1 MRLAGMKSVVT
12 GGASGIGAATARRFA
27 AEGAQVCILDR
38 DVATAQ
44 ALAEELG
51 SEHFALEL
59 DVRFEAAVEQAA
71 ADVYARWEAVDVLV
85 NNAGSELNK
94 TYNETTVEEWDK
106 VLDTDLKGPWL
117 LCKHFVPPMVEYG
130 SGSVINISSL
140 NGLVGFPLS
149 TAYGSA
155 KGGLVVF
162 TRDMAIELATT
173 GVRIN
178 CVCPGVIET
187 PMMERWTDLMPDKD
201 EAKAMLRGVMPIG
214 RMGTAEE
221 VAGAVLFFA
230 SADSSL
236 CQGAVLSVE
245 EVLASEQLAARDFL
259 AGFAPSASLDRDIQ
273 VVSTGVKIDGARPKV
288 ETPPPALGANTAEIW
303 GELGFSEAEL
313 EDLRQRGVI

>member
-1 MRLAGMKSVVT
+1 MRLQGLYCVVT
-12 GGASGIGAATARRFA
+12 GGASGIGAATVRRFA
-27 AEGAQVCILDR
+27 AEGAHICILDR
-38 DVATAQ
+38 DLSAAE
-44 ALAEELG
+44 ALAAELG
-51 SEHFALEL
+51 DSHLAMEL
-59 DVRFEAAVEQAA
+59 DVRFEAGVEQVAEA
-71 ADVYARWEAVDVLV
+71 VYDRWGHVDVLV

-94 TYNETTVEEWDK
+94 TYDETTVEEWDK

-117 LCKHFVPPMVEYG
+117 LCKHFVPRMVERG

-162 TRDMAIELATT
+162 TRDMAIELATS

-187 PMMERWTDLMPDKD
+187 PMMERWTDLMPDKE

-221 VAGAVLFFA
+221 VAAAILFFA
-230 SADSSL
+230 SEDSSL
-236 CQGAVLSVE
+236 CQGAVLSV
-245 EVLASEQLAARDFL
+245 DG
-259 AGFAPSASLDRDIQ
+259 GF
-273 VVSTGVKIDGARPKV
+273 
-288 ETPPPALGANTAEIW
+288 TA
-303 GELGFSEAEL
+303 
-313 EDLRQRGVI
+313 Q

>member
-1 MRLAGMKSVVT
+1 MRLQGLYCVVT
-12 GGASGIGAATARRFA
+12 GGASGIGAATVRRFA
-27 AEGAQVCILDR
+27 AEGAHICILDR
-38 DVATAQ
+38 DLSAAE
-44 ALAEELG
+44 ALAAELG
-51 SEHFALEL
+51 DSHLAMEL
-59 DVRFEAAVEQAA
+59 DVRFEAGVEQVAEA
-71 ADVYARWEAVDVLV
+71 VYDRWGNVDVLV

-94 TYNETTVEEWDK
+94 TYDETTVEEWDK

-117 LCKHFVPPMVEYG
+117 LCKHFVPRMVERG

-162 TRDMAIELATT
+162 TRDMAIELATS

-187 PMMERWTDLMPDKD
+187 PMMERWTDLMPDKE

-221 VAGAVLFFA
+221 VAAAILFFA
-230 SADSSL
+230 SEDSSL
-236 CQGAVLSVE
+236 CQGAVLSV
-245 EVLASEQLAARDFL
+245 DG
-259 AGFAPSASLDRDIQ
+259 GF
-273 VVSTGVKIDGARPKV
+273 
-288 ETPPPALGANTAEIW
+288 TA
-303 GELGFSEAEL
+303 
-313 EDLRQRGVI
+313 Q

>member
-1 MRLAGMKSVVT
+1 MRLLNLRCVVT
-12 GGASGIGAATARRFA
+12 GGASGIGAATVRRFA
-27 AEGAQVCILDR
+27 AEGAHICILDR
-38 DVATAQ
+38 DLTAAE
-44 ALAEELG
+44 ALAAELG
-51 SEHFALEL
+51 DGHLAMEL
-59 DVRFEAAVEQAA
+59 DVRFEAGVVQVAEAVY
-71 ADVYARWEAVDVLV
+71 DRWGQVDVLV

-94 TYNETTVEEWDK
+94 TYDETTVEEWDK

-117 LCKHFVPPMVEYG
+117 LCKHFVPRMVERG

-162 TRDMAIELATT
+162 TRDMAIELATS

-187 PMMERWTDLMPDKD
+187 PMMERWTDLMPDKE

-221 VAGAVLFFA
+221 VAAAIMFFA
-230 SADSSL
+230 SEDSSL
-236 CQGAVLSVE
+236 CQGAVLSV
-245 EVLASEQLAARDFL
+245 DG
-259 AGFAPSASLDRDIQ
+259 GF
-273 VVSTGVKIDGARPKV
+273 
-288 ETPPPALGANTAEIW
+288 TA
-303 GELGFSEAEL
+303 
-313 EDLRQRGVI
+313 Q

>member
-1 MRLAGMKSVVT
+1 MRLLNLRCVVT
-12 GGASGIGAATARRFA
+12 GGASGIGAATVRRFV
-27 AEGAQVCILDR
+27 AEGAEVCILDR
-38 DVATAQ
+38 DLPAAET
-44 ALAEELG
+44 LAKELG
-51 SEHFALEL
+51 EGHLAMEL
-59 DVRFEAAVEQAA
+59 DVRFEAGVERVATAVYE
-71 ADVYARWEAVDVLV
+71 RWGRVDVLV

-94 TYNETTVEEWDK
+94 TYNETTVDEWDR

-117 LCKHFVPPMVEYG
+117 LCKHFVPRMVERG

-162 TRDMAIELATT
+162 TRDMAIELATS

-187 PMMERWTDLMPDKD
+187 PMMERWTDLMPDKE

-236 CQGAVLSVE
+236 CQGAVLSV
-245 EVLASEQLAARDFL
+245 DG
-259 AGFAPSASLDRDIQ
+259 GF
-273 VVSTGVKIDGARPKV
+273 
-288 ETPPPALGANTAEIW
+288 TA
-303 GELGFSEAEL
+303 
-313 EDLRQRGVI
+313 Q

>member
-1 MRLAGMKSVVT
+1 MRLQGLYCVVT
-12 GGASGIGAATARRFA
+12 GGASGIGAATVRRFA
-27 AEGAQVCILDR
+27 AEGAHICILDR
-38 DVATAQ
+38 DLSAAE
-44 ALAEELG
+44 ALAAELG
-51 SEHFALEL
+51 DSHLAMEL
-59 DVRFEAAVEQAA
+59 DVRFEAGVEQVAEA
-71 ADVYARWEAVDVLV
+71 VYDRWGHVDVLV

-94 TYNETTVEEWDK
+94 TYDETAVEEWDK

-117 LCKHFVPPMVEYG
+117 LCKHFVPRMVERG

-162 TRDMAIELATT
+162 TRDMAIELATS

-187 PMMERWTDLMPDKD
+187 PMMERWTDLMPDKE

-221 VAGAVLFFA
+221 VAAAILFFA
-230 SADSSL
+230 SEDSSL
-236 CQGAVLSVE
+236 CQGAVLSV
-245 EVLASEQLAARDFL
+245 DG
-259 AGFAPSASLDRDIQ
+259 GF
-273 VVSTGVKIDGARPKV
+273 
-288 ETPPPALGANTAEIW
+288 TA
-303 GELGFSEAEL
+303 
-313 EDLRQRGVI
+313 Q

>member
-1 MRLAGMKSVVT
+1 MRLLNLRCVVT
-12 GGASGIGAATARRFA
+12 GGASGIGAATVRRFA
-27 AEGAQVCILDR
+27 AEGAEVCILDR
-38 DVATAQ
+38 DLPAAET
-44 ALAEELG
+44 LAKELG
-51 SEHFALEL
+51 EGHLAMEL
-59 DVRFEAAVEQAA
+59 DVRFEARVERVADAV
-71 ADVYARWEAVDVLV
+71 YRHWGRVDVLV

-94 TYNETTVEEWDK
+94 TYNDTTVEEWDR

-117 LCKHFVPPMVEYG
+117 LCKHFVPRMVERG

-162 TRDMAIELATT
+162 TRDMAIELATS

-201 EAKAMLRGVMPIG
+201 EAKAMLRRVMPIG

-221 VAGAVLFFA
+221 VASAVLFFA

-236 CQGAVLSVE
+236 CQGAVLSV
-245 EVLASEQLAARDFL
+245 DG
-259 AGFAPSASLDRDIQ
+259 GF
-273 VVSTGVKIDGARPKV
+273 
-288 ETPPPALGANTAEIW
+288 TA
-303 GELGFSEAEL
+303 
-313 EDLRQRGVI
+313 Q

>member
-1 MRLAGMKSVVT
+1 MRLTGMKCAVT
-12 GGASGIGAATARRFA
+12 GGASGIGAATVKRFA

-38 DVATAQ
+38 DVAAAQ
-44 ALAEELG
+44 TLAEKMG
-51 SEHFALEL
+51 GDHFALEL

-71 ADVYARWEAVDVLV
+71 ASVYTRWGPLDVLV

-117 LCKHFVPPMVEYG
+117 LCKHFVPPMVERG

-178 CVCPGVIET
+178 CVRPGVIET

-214 RMGTAEE
+214 RMGAAEE

-230 SADSSL
+230 SPDSSL
-236 CQGAVLSVE
+236 CQGSVLCV
-245 EVLASEQLAARDFL
+245 DG
-259 AGFAPSASLDRDIQ
+259 GF
-273 VVSTGVKIDGARPKV
+273 
-288 ETPPPALGANTAEIW
+288 TA
-303 GELGFSEAEL
+303 
-313 EDLRQRGVI
+313 Q

>member
-1 MRLAGMKSVVT
+1 MRLQGLKCLVT
-12 GGASGIGAATARRFA
+12 GGASGIGAATVKRFA
-27 AEGAQVCILDR
+27 AEGAEVCILDR
-38 DVATAQ
+38 DLPKAQ
-44 ALAEELG
+44 ALAADLG
-51 SEHFALEL
+51 QGHLAVEL
-59 DVRFEAAVEQAA
+59 DVRHEPAVEQAA
-71 ADVYARWEAVDVLV
+71 AEVYARWGYIDVLV

-94 TYNETTVEEWDK
+94 TYEETTVEEWDK

-117 LCKHFVPPMVEYG
+117 LCKHFVPGMVGRG

-162 TRDMAIELATT
+162 TRDMAIELATS

-187 PMMERWTDLMPDKD
+187 PMMERWTDLMPDKE
-201 EAKAMLRGVMPIG
+201 EAKSMLRGVMPIG

-221 VAGAVLFFA
+221 VASAVLFFA

-236 CQGAVLSVE
+236 CQGAVLSV
-245 EVLASEQLAARDFL
+245 DG
-259 AGFAPSASLDRDIQ
+259 GF
-273 VVSTGVKIDGARPKV
+273 
-288 ETPPPALGANTAEIW
+288 TA
-303 GELGFSEAEL
+303 
-313 EDLRQRGVI
+313 Q

>member
-1 MRLAGMKSVVT
+1 MRLLNLRCVVT

-27 AEGAQVCILDR
+27 AEGAEVCILDR
-38 DVATAQ
+38 DLPAAET
-44 ALAEELG
+44 LAKELG
-51 SEHFALEL
+51 EDHLAMEL
-59 DVRFEAAVEQAA
+59 DVRFEAGVERV
-71 ADVYARWEAVDVLV
+71 ADKVYGHWDRVDVLV

-94 TYNETTVEEWDK
+94 TYNETTVDEWDR

-117 LCKHFVPPMVEYG
+117 LCKHFVPRMVERG

-162 TRDMAIELATT
+162 TRDMAIELATS

-187 PMMERWTDLMPDKD
+187 PMMERWTDLMPDKN

-236 CQGAVLSVE
+236 CQGAVLSV
-245 EVLASEQLAARDFL
+245 DG
-259 AGFAPSASLDRDIQ
+259 GF
-273 VVSTGVKIDGARPKV
+273 
-288 ETPPPALGANTAEIW
+288 TA
-303 GELGFSEAEL
+303 
-313 EDLRQRGVI
+313 Q

>member
-1 MRLAGMKSVVT
+1 MRLLNLRCVVT
-12 GGASGIGAATARRFA
+12 GGASGIGAATVRRFA
-27 AEGAQVCILDR
+27 AEGAEVCILDR
-38 DVATAQ
+38 DLPAAET
-44 ALAEELG
+44 LAEELG
-51 SEHFALEL
+51 KGHLAMEL
-59 DVRFEAAVEQAA
+59 DVRFEAEVERA
-71 ADVYARWEAVDVLV
+71 ADAVYAHWDRVDVLV

-94 TYNETTVEEWDK
+94 TYNETTVDEWDR

-117 LCKHFVPPMVEYG
+117 LCKHFVPRMVERS

-162 TRDMAIELATT
+162 TRDMAIELATS

-187 PMMERWTDLMPDKD
+187 PMMERWTDLMPDKN

-221 VAGAVLFFA
+221 VASAVLFFA

-236 CQGAVLSVE
+236 CQGAVLSV
-245 EVLASEQLAARDFL
+245 DG
-259 AGFAPSASLDRDIQ
+259 GF
-273 VVSTGVKIDGARPKV
+273 
-288 ETPPPALGANTAEIW
+288 TA
-303 GELGFSEAEL
+303 
-313 EDLRQRGVI
+313 Q

>member
-1 MRLAGMKSVVT
+1 MRLLNLRCVVT
-12 GGASGIGAATARRFA
+12 GGASGIGAATVRRFA
-27 AEGAQVCILDR
+27 AEGAEVCILDR
-38 DVATAQ
+38 DLPAAET
-44 ALAEELG
+44 LAKELG
-51 SEHFALEL
+51 EGHLAMEL
-59 DVRFEAAVEQAA
+59 DVRFEAGVERVADAVYGHW
-71 ADVYARWEAVDVLV
+71 DRIDVLV

-94 TYNETTVEEWDK
+94 TYNETTVDEWDR

-117 LCKHFVPPMVEYG
+117 LCKHFVPRMVERG

-162 TRDMAIELATT
+162 TRDMAIELATS

-201 EAKAMLRGVMPIG
+201 EAKTMLRGVMPIG

-221 VAGAVLFFA
+221 VASAVLFFA

-236 CQGAVLSVE
+236 CQGAVLSV
-245 EVLASEQLAARDFL
+245 DG
-259 AGFAPSASLDRDIQ
+259 GF
-273 VVSTGVKIDGARPKV
+273 
-288 ETPPPALGANTAEIW
+288 TA
-303 GELGFSEAEL
+303 
-313 EDLRQRGVI
+313 Q